1 MSFIQNFTAGAK
13 IVFARLQTKIFWQNF
28 VKVAVPFFIIVTL
41 ISLLMNS
48 WREIFAGDFA
58 AVAQVNFNDGKWEDF
73 FGFKLFFSAF
83 YALYVTNKK
92 MK

>member
-1 MSFIQNFTAGAK
+1 MSYIQNFTAGAT
-13 IVFARLQTKIFWQNF
+13 IVFARLQTQLFWQNF
-28 VKVAVPFFIIVTL
+28 IKVAIPFFIIVTL

-48 WREIFAGDFA
+48 WREIFGADFTT
-58 AVAQVNFNDGKWEDF
+58 VAETNFNNGKWENF

>member
-13 IVFARLQTKIFWQNF
+13 IVFARLQTRIFWQNF
-28 VKVAVPFFIIVTL
+28 AKVAIPFFIVVTL
-41 ISLLMNS
+41 ISLLINS
-48 WREIFAGDFA
+48 WREIFSGDFA
-58 AVAQVNFNDGKWEDF
+58 AVSEANFNDGKWENF

-83 YALYVTNKK
+83 YALYITNKK